1 MLAAGDFFAVEVW
14 TWRGLVTHYILFVI
28 EVASRRIYIAGLT
41 EHQNNEWMIQVG
53 RNLLDAV
60 DGPLRDKQYLILD
73 RDTKYCWDFWQLLA
87 RDGVEVI
94 RLPPRSPNLN
104 AYAERW
110 VRSARE
116 ECLSKVIPIGQGMLR
131 HALREFV
138 EDHHLERNH
147 QGLCNAL
154 ITPCHCCGPA
164 SHCRATLKAWRHS
177 ELLRTKGGANACGDS
192 EQYEFQEPVGVQPIN
207 RGLQPRR

>member
-1 MLAAGDFFAVEVW
+1 MEALL
-14 TWRGLVTHYILFVI
+14 WRHCQRHWPKV
-28 EVASRRIYIAGLT
+28 YIAGLT
-41 EHQNNEWMIQVG
+41 EHPNNEWMIQVG

-73 RDTKYCWDFWQLLA
+73 RDTKYCRDFRQLLA
-87 RDGVEVI
+87 RDGVEAI

-131 HALREFV
+131 RCVA
-138 EDHHLERNH
+138 
-147 QGLCNAL
+147 
-154 ITPCHCCGPA
+154 
-164 SHCRATLKAWRHS
+164 
-177 ELLRTKGGANACGDS
+177 
-192 EQYEFQEPVGVQPIN
+192 
-207 RGLQPRR
+207 